1 MKTINKM
8 RAAGMVAVLMMVS
21 AAGYAEQWQILGT
34 RPMGMGGA
42 FVAVAQGPI
51 AQYWNPAGLVKS
63 SANVSGMEIP
73 VGVSTEFTG
82 DVIKSAGEIGA
93 LAKDY
98 AALQSAQT
106 NGAAVNSE
114 QMAAYVKTLALMND
128 MNKPGKGALIEA
140 AGGVNFKFSKVALAV
155 NNFTAI
161 GVNPFTD
168 TTNIGLG
175 ASGGLSGVN
184 FTGSNPVLSNSVN
197 TTSRNTIAD
206 SITTIGF
213 SNIVIL
219 FCGSPG
225 CLTSMNGAITNATD
239 LANVFVNEAET
250 NGLSPAQIAETASTM
265 SKYAGSVAPL
275 IAGANS
281 GAAYSNNTSALN
293 ITGASFTEI
302 AAGYAW
308 DLKMLA
314 GLSLGANLKLIN
326 GRTATSTFRFLADSD
341 TSDSFKLENTKSSWQ
356 PAADLGLLWDVNKKY
371 PRIPLSPKFGLTVRN
386 INSPKFDTAAG
397 GDYDLNRQARMGV
410 AVWPAKFWTVAVDM
424 DITKNKTALS
434 GFESRQLALGT
445 EINVVNRKKFN
456 IPLRGGIMKNLADS
470 SSKMAYTLGTGLNLL
485 YMHFDVAGAIS
496 ADRTTVDGEKV
507 PTKAA
512 LSASFGLLF

>member
-8 RAAGMVAVLMMVS
+8 RAVGMVAVLMMVS

-51 AQYWNPAGLVKS
+51 AQYWNPAGLIKS

-73 VGVSTEFTG
+73 VGGSAEFTG
-82 DVIKSAGEIGA
+82 GVIKNAGEIGD
-93 LAKDY
+93 LAKEY
-98 AALQSAQT
+98 AAIQAAQT
-106 NGAAVNSE
+106 NGAAVGAE

-140 AGGVNFKFSKVALAV
+140 AGGVNFKFSKVALSV

-175 ASGGLSGVN
+175 ASGSLTGVN
-184 FTGSNPVLSNSVN
+184 FGGAN
-197 TTSRNTIAD
+197 TAAPADIGTRDTIAAAVN
-206 SITTIGF
+206 SIG
-213 SNIVIL
+213 
-219 FCGSPG
+219 
-225 CLTSMNGAITNATD
+225 
-239 LANVFVNEAET
+239 LANFSLLICGNASCLNSQNAGIVSGTTFANALYNQAVT
-250 NGLSPAQIAETASTM
+250 NGLSASQIADVAGTL

-341 TSDSFKLENTKSSWQ
+341 TSESFKLENTKSSWQ

-397 GDYDLNRQARMGV
+397 SDYDLDRQARMGI

-496 ADRTTVDGEKV
+496 ADRTTLDGEKV